1 MYDVLSHS
9 GRSGPRGSV
18 HYCQRVGSPGSLN
31 RESSFDPERKVGTG
45 LLPLWSTDV
54 SYQGIFGRP
63 HILKKI
69 GFTHLKLRLQ
79 NLFPFG
85 PRPLYLF
92 EFLLLGNFGS
102 FDEQPMKCIYANV
115 CKSELPDFEL
125 GN

>member
-63 HILKKI
+63 HILKKW
-69 GFTHLKLRLQ
+69 FY
-79 NLFPFG
+79 PFEIAFAEFI
-85 PRPLYLF
+85 PLWT
-92 EFLLLGNFGS
+92 
-102 FDEQPMKCIYANV
+102 
-115 CKSELPDFEL
+115 
-125 GN
+125 

>member
-1 MYDVLSHS
+1 MLPHS
-9 GRSGPRGSV
+9 ERSGPRGSV

-63 HILKKI
+63 RIKKKGGGN
-69 GFTHLKLRLQ
+69 GFPYLKLRLQ

-92 EFLLLGNFGS
+92 EFLFLGNFSS
-102 FDEQPMKCIYANV
+102 FGEQPTKCIYANV
-115 CKSELPDFEL
+115 HNSELFDL
-125 GN
+125 N